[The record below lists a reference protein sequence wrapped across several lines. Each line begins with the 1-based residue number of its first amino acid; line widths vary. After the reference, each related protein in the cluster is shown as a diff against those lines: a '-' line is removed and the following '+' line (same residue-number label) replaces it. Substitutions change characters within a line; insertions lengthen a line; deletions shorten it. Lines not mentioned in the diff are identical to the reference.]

1 MGFFDYIAPR
11 KGLGPVV
18 GLVLLCCQLI
28 GVREASGQI
37 AVVVNK
43 GNEIK
48 SVTLQSL
55 QDIYARNKVSWRN
68 NHKIFPVSM
77 KSKLEVTQSFF
88 EKALGKTPR
97 EIKRAWIRLTL
108 SGASAP
114 PKVVGSEA
122 EVLLYVAKNE
132 GAIGF
137 VGVDKVN
144 DSVKVLAVQGK
155 LPSEKGYL
163 LKSVQQR

>member
-1 MGFFDYIAPR
+1 MGLFNYIAPR
-11 KGLGPVV
+11 KELGALVC
-18 GLVLLCCQLI
+18 LVLLCCQLL

-37 AVVVNK
+37 AVVVNQ

-55 QDIYARNKVSWRN
+55 QDIYAGNKVSWSN

-77 KSKLEVTQSFF
+77 KTSLEVTQSFF
-88 EKALGKTPR
+88 EKALGKSPR
-97 EIKRAWIRLTL
+97 EMKRAWIRLTL
-108 SGASAP
+108 SGAGAP
-114 PKVVGSEA
+114 PKMVGSEA

-137 VGVDKVN
+137 VGIDKVN
-144 DSVKVLAVQGK
+144 DSVKVLAVQGN

-163 LKSVQQR
+163 LKSVR

>member
-1 MGFFDYIAPR
+1 MGLFNYIAHR
-11 KGLGPVV
+11 KRLGPLAC
-18 GLVLLCCQLI
+18 LVLLCCQLL

-37 AVVVNK
+37 AVVVNQ

-55 QDIYARNKVSWRN
+55 QDIYAGNKVSWSN

-77 KSKLEVTQSFF
+77 KSSLELSQSFF
-88 EKALGKTPR
+88 EKALGKSPR
-97 EIKRAWIRLTL
+97 EMKRAWIRLTL
-108 SGASAP
+108 SGAGAP
-114 PKVVGSEA
+114 PIMVGSEA

-132 GAIGF
+132 GAIVF

-144 DSVKVLAVQGK
+144 DSVRVLAVQGK

-163 LKSVQQR
+163 LKSVQ

>member
-1 MGFFDYIAPR
+1 M
-11 KGLGPVV
+11 GLGPLVC
-18 GLVLLCCQLI
+18 LVLLCCQLP
-28 GVREASGQI
+28 GVRAASGQI
-37 AVVVNK
+37 AVVVNQ

-55 QDIYARNKVSWRN
+55 QDIYAGNKVSWSN

-77 KSKLEVTQSFF
+77 KSNLEVSQSFF
-88 EKALGKTPR
+88 EQALGKSPR
-97 EIKRAWIRLTL
+97 EMKWAWIRLTL
-108 SGASAP
+108 SGEGAP

-122 EVLLYVAKNE
+122 EMLLYIAKNE

-163 LKSVQQR
+163 LKSVQ

>member
-1 MGFFDYIAPR
+1 MDLFNNISHR
-11 KGLGPVV
+11 KGLGSLVC
-18 GLVLLCCQLI
+18 LVLLCCQLL

-37 AVVVNK
+37 AVVVNQ

-55 QDIYARNKVSWRN
+55 QDIYAGNKVSWKN

-77 KSKLEVTQSFF
+77 KSSLELSQSFF
-88 EKALGKTPR
+88 EKALGKSPR
-97 EIKRAWIRLTL
+97 EMRRAWIRLAL

-122 EVLLYVAKNE
+122 EVLLYIAKNE

-163 LKSVQQR
+163 LKSVQ

>member
-1 MGFFDYIAPR
+1 MGLFNYIAPR
-11 KGLGPVV
+11 KGFGPLVC
-18 GLVLLCCQLI
+18 LVLLCCQLL

-37 AVVVNK
+37 AVVVNQ

-55 QDIYARNKVSWRN
+55 QDIYARNKVSWSN

-77 KSKLEVTQSFF
+77 KSSLKITQSFF
-88 EKALGKTPR
+88 EKALGKSPR
-97 EIKRAWIRLTL
+97 EMQRAWIRLTL
-108 SGASAP
+108 SGTSAP
-114 PKVVGSEA
+114 PK
-122 EVLLYVAKNE
+122 EVLLYIAKNE

-137 VGVDKVN
+137 VSVDKVN

-163 LKSVQQR
+163 LKSVR

>member
-1 MGFFDYIAPR
+1 MGLFNYIAPR
-11 KGLGPVV
+11 KGFGPLVC
-18 GLVLLCCQLI
+18 LVLLCGQLL
-28 GVREASGQI
+28 GVREASGQL
-37 AVVVNK
+37 AVVVNR

-48 SVTLQSL
+48 GVTLQSL
-55 QDIYARNKVSWRN
+55 QDIYARNKVSWSN

-77 KSKLEVTQSFF
+77 KSNLAITRSFF
-88 EKALGKTPR
+88 EKALDKSPR
-97 EIKRAWIRLTL
+97 EMKRTWIRLTL
-108 SGASAP
+108 SGAGAP

-122 EVLLYVAKNE
+122 EVLLYIAKNE

-137 VGVDKVN
+137 VDVDKVN

-163 LKSVQQR
+163 LKSVQ